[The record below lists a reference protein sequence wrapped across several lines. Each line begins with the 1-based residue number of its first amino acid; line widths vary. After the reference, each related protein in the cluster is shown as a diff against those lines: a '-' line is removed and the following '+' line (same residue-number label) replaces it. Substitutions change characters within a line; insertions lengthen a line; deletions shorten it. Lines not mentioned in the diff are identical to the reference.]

1 MKEWQGW
8 RTQTRLVR
16 SSHDLWLREASLET
30 RNGGS
35 CWPTCV
41 GIRMVPLGGLRREE
55 TAVMELAIRNIEVG
69 FLYGTYDRLEE
80 HEGDKFHAVLYILD
94 LYKA

>member
-1 MKEWQGW
+1 
-8 RTQTRLVR
+8 
-16 SSHDLWLREASLET
+16 
-30 RNGGS
+30 
-35 CWPTCV
+35 
-41 GIRMVPLGGLRREE
+41 MVPLGGLRREE